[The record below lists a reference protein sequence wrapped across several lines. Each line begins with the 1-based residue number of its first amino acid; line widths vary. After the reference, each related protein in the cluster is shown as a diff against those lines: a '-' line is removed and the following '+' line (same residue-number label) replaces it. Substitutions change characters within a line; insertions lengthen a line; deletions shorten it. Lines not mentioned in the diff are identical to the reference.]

1 MSGSASYGGVSLL
14 RHSPAAVLI
23 AIAVADATRLAD
35 PDLWGHL
42 RFGQVTLA
50 HGHLTLSDPYSYS
63 AFGRPWHNHEWLT
76 EVLMAAL
83 YNLGGVAVL
92 KLWKLAMTATTLVFV
107 AAAIA
112 ETGASITLQ
121 LLLMLAA
128 ALALS
133 PQFQFRPQL
142 FTFAFLSILIALM
155 ARYNY
160 RGRAPLWLAI
170 PILALWA
177 NLHGGFIVAIAALGL
192 FTIAVAVEDLL
203 DHRGLRR
210 AIYPGAVTGA
220 SIASTLLNPY
230 GIGMWYAVGHA
241 LANPFTRGA
250 VSDWRPMGYALVAQA
265 HSAPFGIIYYG
276 AVIAL
281 IGGFALSLVKAP
293 RGGNDLP
300 LVAVA
305 IMLILAALLSVRNM
319 ALAVIAVAAPLA
331 RHAELAL
338 AARKSADDAADDALE
353 HPPQRKSAAN
363 QLVMAAAAIA
373 VAGYTGL
380 FRGSLMNAGRFP
392 AGAAAF
398 INSHHLRGNLLCDFN
413 WGEYLIWHL
422 WPGSKVFIDGRYDTV
437 YPAAVI
443 NDYLTFYFN
452 RPGAAE
458 VLKRYP
464 HDFVL
469 IPIRC
474 RAYLM
479 INASRGWKLVYH
491 DADAALFAPV
501 GSPAAGIPGAP
512 VSGATLPNFFP

>member
-1 MSGSASYGGVSLL
+1 MRGGGFASGASLL
-14 RHSPAAVLI
+14 RYSPAAILV
-23 AIAVADATRLAD
+23 AIAVADATRVAD

-42 RFGQVTLA
+42 RFGQATLA
-50 HGHLTLSDPYSYS
+50 HARLTLSDPYSYS

-83 YNLGGVAVL
+83 YNLGGVAGL
-92 KLWKLAMTATTLVFV
+92 KLWKFAMTAATLIFV
-107 AAAIA
+107 AAALA
-112 ETGASITLQ
+112 ETGASVTLQ

-133 PQFQFRPQL
+133 PQLQFRPQL
-142 FTFAFLSILIALM
+142 FTFAFLSILMTLM
-155 ARYNY
+155 ARYNF

-170 PILALWA
+170 PMLALWA
-177 NLHGGFIVAIAALGL
+177 NLHGGFIVGIAALGL
-192 FTIAVAVEDLL
+192 FAIVIAAEDLL
-203 DHRGLRR
+203 EHRGLRR
-210 AIYPGAVTGA
+210 AVYPGAITVA
-220 SIASTLLNPY
+220 SIGATLLNPY

-265 HSAPFGIIYYG
+265 HVAPLGIIYYG

-281 IGGFALSLVKAP
+281 IGGFALSLAMAP
-293 RGGNDLP
+293 RGGGDLP

-305 IMLILAALLSVRNM
+305 IMMILAALLSVRNM
-319 ALAVIAVAAPLA
+319 ALAVIAAAAPLA

-338 AARKSADDAADDALE
+338 AARRTAAPDDAAE
-353 HPPQRKSAAN
+353 HPPIRQSAAN
-363 QLVMAAAAIA
+363 QVVMAAAAIA
-373 VAGYTGL
+373 LAVYTGL
-380 FRGSLMNAGRFP
+380 FRGPLMNAGRYP
-392 AGAAAF
+392 AGAVAF
-398 INSHHLRGNLLCDFN
+398 IESHHLRGNLLCDFN

-437 YPAAVI
+437 YPEKVI
-443 NDYLTFYFN
+443 DDYLTFYFN

-469 IPIRC
+469 IPIKC
-474 RAYLM
+474 KAYLLM
-479 INASRGWKLVYH
+479 TASREWKLVYH
-491 DADAALFAPV
+491 DADAALFAPG
-501 GSPAAGIPGAP
+501 GSPAARIPGAP
-512 VSGATLPNFFP
+512 VTGTPPPNLFP